1 MKKVFTT
8 LFAALFALAIII
20 PSSADAASQSTYTVH
35 SGDTM
40 WKISQKLDV
49 SFGRL
54 VQANPQIDNPALIY
68 VGQQLKIPGS
78 PNNGSGSNVYT
89 VKRGDTMW
97 MISQQLNV
105 SYGELL
111 DANPQIHNPS
121 MIYVGQSVNI
131 PGQSSQPGGTGS
143 TQSNSGVLSQ
153 YEKKVVEL
161 TNKERIERGLQPLKV
176 AVNLSKMADVKA
188 QDMRDHHYF
197 SHTSPT
203 YGSPFDMMDQFGISY
218 SYAGENIAAGQ
229 RTPQEVVNAWMNS
242 PGHRRNILSS
252 HYTYIGVGYT
262 DGGSYG
268 SYWVQ
273 EFIRK

>member
-1 MKKVFTT
+1 MKKLLTT

-20 PSSADAASQSTYTVH
+20 PSSANAASQTTYTVH

-40 WKISQKLDV
+40 WKISQKFDV
-49 SFGRL
+49 NFGSL
-54 VQANPQIDNPALIY
+54 VEANPQIDNPSVIY
-68 VGQQLKIPGS
+68 VGQQIRIPGS
-78 PNNGSGSNVYT
+78 SDSGSGNNVYT
-89 VKRGDTMW
+89 VKHGDTMW
-97 MISQQLNV
+97 KISQSFDV
-105 SYGELL
+105 SYAALL
-111 DANPQIHNPS
+111 EANPQIHNPS

-143 TQSNSGVLSQ
+143 TQSNSSVLSQ
-153 YEKKVVEL
+153 YEQKVVEL
-161 TNKERIERGLQPLKV
+161 TNKERTERGLQPLKV
-176 AVNLSKMADVKA
+176 AVELSKMGDVKA
-188 QDMRDHHYF
+188 EDMRDNHYF

-203 YGSPFDMMDQFGISY
+203 YGSPFDMMKQFGISY

-242 PGHRRNILSS
+242 PGHRRNILNS